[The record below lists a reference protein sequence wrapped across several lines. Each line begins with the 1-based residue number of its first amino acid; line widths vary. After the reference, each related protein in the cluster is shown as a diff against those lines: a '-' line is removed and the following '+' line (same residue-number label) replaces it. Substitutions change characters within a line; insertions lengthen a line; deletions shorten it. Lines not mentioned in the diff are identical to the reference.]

1 MAEDF
6 ENLYGIDQMD
16 DGDLRD
22 LVCQELGEYPEIDPE
37 LVDVTVTQGH
47 VKLAGRVGTEQE
59 YQQIEAVVTDVLGLK
74 DVTNELVIDELVR
87 GERLEA
93 ADSAIA
99 DDREVEPQLGGGA
112 QQTSDTAEHLLPD
125 VGADQFGTHDPQRA
139 IAEGYAYEAPDRP
152 IQEGTWSRENH

>member
-6 ENLYGIDQMD
+6 ENLYGTDQMD

-22 LVCQELGEYPEIDPE
+22 LVCQELGEYPEIDRD
-37 LVDVTVTQGH
+37 LIDVTVTGGH
-47 VKLAGRVGTEQE
+47 VKLSGRVGTEQE

-74 DVTNELVIDELVR
+74 DVTNELLIDELVR

-93 ADSAIA
+93 ADSAVA
-99 DDREVEPQLGGGA
+99 DTREFTPQTGEGEE
-112 QQTSDTAEHLLPD
+112 QTSDTAEHLLPD
-125 VGADQFGTHDPQRA
+125 TAAEQFGVHDTQRA

-152 IQEGTWSRENH
+152 IQEGTWSLEDH